1 MSSSGFD
8 KTSTSKSRNTN
19 ILNFFKPR
27 NVDSSTPSSSETTN
41 MPQKRSRVEFNP
53 NELIVDPGLRPC
65 IDDYDVGIRDQV
77 RRQYLLKGPCQPYG
91 HNFPKKKQATEMR
104 SFIETWF
111 KKFIWLEYSVEK
123 DAAFCLYCYLFA
135 SPGSK
140 SETFTRKGF
149 SNWKKAT
156 ENFNDHVGAVSS
168 VHNDA
173 RRHCEDFQN
182 QRQSISHVLTTQS
195 REMENAY
202 RTRLTAVL
210 EVVRILL
217 WQGLAFRGHDET
229 LESLQRGN
237 FLEVV
242 AWYAKMDETVRN
254 VIGGNAPGNNQLT
267 SPKIQKELVS
277 SCASQ
282 VTLAILTELGDRKFS
297 LLVDEARDCSVKEQ
311 MAVMIRFVNKKGE
324 IIERFLAIEHV
335 SDTSSRS
342 LKAAVDM
349 LFARHNLS
357 ISRLRGQAYD
367 GASNMRGEFNG
378 LKALIQRENPFAF
391 YVHCFAH
398 QLQLVIVAISKHIP
412 VVAEFFTNISM
423 IVTIAGASCKRRD
436 ELNKHRDADIFEKL
450 ETDELTT
457 GKGLNQQ
464 TNLARPS
471 DTRWGTHHVT
481 LARLLSMW
489 SSALYVLER
498 VYEDG
503 IEPESRGKA
512 SALIKLMEDFH
523 FVFILHLMLKLL
535 GITNALSL
543 ALQQKDQ
550 NIVNAM
556 NLIEVLKVKL
566 QNLRDSGWDALIHE
580 VTMFCNKHGIVV
592 PDMEDQ
598 FLIPG
603 RSRRARNLVTCYH
616 HHNEVFLPVIDLLA
630 VEMNNRFSE
639 SSTAL
644 LRYISCLDPRDSF
657 SRFDQHSLICLAEL
671 YSDDFSA
678 IDLQFLRE
686 DLDTYICE
694 VRTSSDFTSCE
705 DLSVLAIKMVQTG
718 RHLVFPL
725 VYRLIELALI
735 LPVATASVERAFSAM
750 KHIKSDL
757 RNSMADEWL
766 NDLMICFIERAIF
779 ASIDN
784 EDILQHFQ
792 NKENRRIQ
800 LPPLALS
807 NS

>member
-1 MSSSGFD
+1 
-8 KTSTSKSRNTN
+8 
-19 ILNFFKPR
+19 
-27 NVDSSTPSSSETTN
+27 
-41 MPQKRSRVEFNP
+41 
-53 NELIVDPGLRPC
+53 
-65 IDDYDVGIRDQV
+65 
-77 RRQYLLKGPCQPYG
+77 
-91 HNFPKKKQATEMR
+91 MR
-104 SFIETWF
+104 SFLEAWF
-111 KKFIWLEYSVEK
+111 KKFPWLEYSVEK

-140 SETFTRKGF
+140 SHDAFTRKGF
-149 SNWKKAT
+149 NNWKKAT

-173 RRHCEDFQN
+173 RRHCEVFQN
-182 QRQSISHVLTTQS
+182 QRQSISHVLTTQG
-195 REMENAY
+195 RETENAY

-229 LESLQRGN
+229 LDSLQRGN
-237 FLEVV
+237 FLEIVS
-242 AWYAKMDETVRN
+242 WYAKMDEKVRN
-254 VIGGNAPGNNQLT
+254 VIGGNAPGNNQMT

-282 VTLAILTELGDRKFS
+282 VTLPILSELGDRKFS

-311 MAVMIRFVNKKGE
+311 MAVMLRFVNKKGE

-398 QLQLVIVAISKHIP
+398 QLQLVVVAIAKHIP

-423 IVTIAGASCKRRD
+423 IVNTAGASCKRRD
-436 ELNKHRDADIFEKL
+436 ELNKHSDADIFEKL
-450 ETDELTT
+450 ESGELTT

-464 TNLARPS
+464 TNLARPG
-471 DTRWGTHHVT
+471 DTRWGSHHVT

-489 SSALYVLER
+489 NSALYVLER

-503 IEPESRGKA
+503 TEPEPRGKA

-550 NIVNAM
+550 NIITAM

-566 QNLRDSGWDALIHE
+566 QNLRDSGWDALLHE

-603 RSRRARNLVTCYH
+603 RSRRARHLVTCYH
-616 HHNEVFLPVIDLLA
+616 HHHNEVFLHVIDLLT

-657 SRFDQHSLICLAEL
+657 SKFDQHSLICLAEL

-678 IDLQFLRE
+678 IDLQFLRN
-686 DLDTYICE
+686 DLDTYISE
-694 VRTSSDFTSCE
+694 VRQSSDFTSCE
-705 DLSVLAIKMVQTG
+705 DLSILAIKMVQTG

-750 KHIKSDL
+750 NHIKSDL

-766 NDLMICFIERAIF
+766 NDLMICFIERTIF
-779 ASIDN
+779 ATIDN

>member
-1 MSSSGFD
+1 M
-8 KTSTSKSRNTN
+8 
-19 ILNFFKPR
+19 
-27 NVDSSTPSSSETTN
+27 
-41 MPQKRSRVEFNP
+41 
-53 NELIVDPGLRPC
+53 C

-77 RRQYLLKGPCQPYG
+77 RREYLLRGPCQPYG
-91 HNFPKKKQATEMR
+91 HSFPKKKQATDMR
-104 SFIETWF
+104 SFKEAWF
-111 KKFIWLEYSVEK
+111 KKFAWLEYSVEK

-135 SPGSK
+135 NSGTR
-140 SETFTRKGF
+140 SESFTRKGF
-149 SNWKKAT
+149 SNWKKAS
-156 ENFNDHVGAVSS
+156 ENFNDHVGGVDS

-173 RRHCEDFQN
+173 RRNCEDFQN
-182 QRQSISHVLTTQS
+182 QRQSISHVLTSQS
-195 REMENAY
+195 REMEIAY
-202 RTRLTAVL
+202 RTRLTAML
-210 EVVRILL
+210 EVVRLLL

-229 LESLQRGN
+229 RDSLQRGN
-237 FLEVV
+237 FIEIVN
-242 AWYAKMDETVRN
+242 WYARKDEKVRN
-254 VIGGNAPGNNQLT
+254 VIGDNAPGNNQMT

-282 VTLAILTELGDRKFS
+282 VTLAMLTELGDRKFS
-297 LLVDEARDCSVKEQ
+297 VLVDEARDCSVKEQ
-311 MAVMIRFVNKKGE
+311 MAVMLRFVNKKGE

-342 LKAAVDM
+342 LKAVLDM

-357 ISRLRGQAYD
+357 LSRLRGQAYD
-367 GASNMRGEFNG
+367 GASNMKGEFNG

-398 QLQLVIVAISKHIP
+398 QLQLVVVAIAKHIP

-423 IVTIAGASCKRRD
+423 IVNIAGASCKRRD
-436 ELNKHRDADIFEKL
+436 ELNKHRDAHILEQL
-450 ETDELTT
+450 ETGELST
-457 GKGLNQQ
+457 GKGLNQP
-464 TNLARPS
+464 TNLARPG
-471 DTRWGTHHVT
+471 DTRWGSHHVT
-481 LARLLSMW
+481 LVRLLSMW
-489 SSALYVLER
+489 GSALYMLER
-498 VYEDG
+498 VYEDA
-503 IEPESRGKA
+503 IEREPRGKA
-512 SALIKLMEDFH
+512 SALIKIMEDFH
-523 FVFILHLMLKLL
+523 FVFILHLMLKLF
-535 GITNALSL
+535 GITNILSH

-556 NLIEVLKVKL
+556 NLIEVLKIKL
-566 QNLRDSGWDALIHE
+566 QDLRDNGWDALLHE
-580 VTMFCNKHGIVV
+580 VSMFCNKHSIVV

-603 RSRRARNLVTCYH
+603 RSARARHLVTCYHH
-616 HHNEVFLPVIDLLA
+616 HHNEVFLPVIDLLT

-639 SSTAL
+639 SSTEL

-678 IDLQFLRE
+678 TDLYFLRE
-686 DLDTYICE
+686 ELKTYICE
-694 VRTSSDFTSCE
+694 VRNSSDFTSCE
-705 DLSVLAIKMVQTG
+705 DLAILAIKMVQTG
-718 RHLVFPL
+718 RHSTFPL

-750 KHIKSDL
+750 KHVKSDV

-766 NDLMICFIERAIF
+766 NDLMICFVERDIF
-779 ASIDN
+779 DSIDN

-792 NKENRRIQ
+792 NKANRRIQ

>member
-1 MSSSGFD
+1 
-8 KTSTSKSRNTN
+8 
-19 ILNFFKPR
+19 
-27 NVDSSTPSSSETTN
+27 
-41 MPQKRSRVEFNP
+41 
-53 NELIVDPGLRPC
+53 
-65 IDDYDVGIRDQV
+65 
-77 RRQYLLKGPCQPYG
+77 
-91 HNFPKKKQATEMR
+91 
-104 SFIETWF
+104 
-111 KKFIWLEYSVEK
+111 
-123 DAAFCLYCYLFA
+123 
-135 SPGSK
+135 
-140 SETFTRKGF
+140 
-149 SNWKKAT
+149 
-156 ENFNDHVGAVSS
+156 
-168 VHNDA
+168 
-173 RRHCEDFQN
+173 
-182 QRQSISHVLTTQS
+182 
-195 REMENAY
+195 
-202 RTRLTAVL
+202 
-210 EVVRILL
+210 
-217 WQGLAFRGHDET
+217 
-229 LESLQRGN
+229 
-237 FLEVV
+237 
-242 AWYAKMDETVRN
+242 MDEKVRN

-267 SPKIQKELVS
+267 SKIQKELVS

-423 IVTIAGASCKRRD
+423 IVTIAGASCKRKD

-450 ETDELTT
+450 ETGELTT

-489 SSALYVLER
+489 SSALYVLEK

-512 SALIKLMEDFH
+512 SALIKLMEDFR
-523 FVFILHLMLKLL
+523 FVFILYLMLKLL

-603 RSRRARNLVTCYH
+603 RVVQGTW
-616 HHNEVFLPVIDLLA
+616 
-630 VEMNNRFSE
+630 FSE

-644 LRYISCLDPRDSF
+644 LRYISCLDPRDFF
-657 SRFDQHSLICLAEL
+657 SRFDQHSLIRLAEL

-705 DLSVLAIKMVQTG
+705 YLSVLAIKMVQTG

-735 LPVATASVERAFSAM
+735 LPVATTSVERAFSAM
-750 KHIKSDL
+750 KHIKSIYGTAWQM
-757 RNSMADEWL
+757 SG
-766 NDLMICFIERAIF
+766 
-779 ASIDN
+779 
-784 EDILQHFQ
+784 
-792 NKENRRIQ
+792 
-800 LPPLALS
+800 
-807 NS
+807 